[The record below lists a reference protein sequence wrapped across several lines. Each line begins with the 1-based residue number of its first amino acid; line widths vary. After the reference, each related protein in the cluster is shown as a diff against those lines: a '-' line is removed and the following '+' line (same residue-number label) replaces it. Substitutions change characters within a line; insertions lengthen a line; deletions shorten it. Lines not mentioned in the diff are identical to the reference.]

1 MIDALIT
8 SCAIDEAPPAIIRE
22 IIRKESG
29 DDPIAVNI
37 NGVNT
42 GAAQIAETKEQ
53 AAAIVDLYVGEGTSV
68 DIGYMQVNTIHQKEF
83 GVTALELFDPC
94 LNITIGSTIFM
105 RAYSATRSFYGDTDL
120 AVKTALSAYNTG
132 TFHKGFEN
140 GYVDRYEEPAG
151 PAPVP
156 SEPSVA
162 QEAARSSSRV
172 NIDFG
177 GNSDRVNIPRKTEE
191 E

>member
-1 MIDALIT
+1 MIEALIT
-8 SCAIDEAPPAIIRE
+8 NCAIDEAPPAIIRE

-42 GAAQIAETKEQ
+42 GAAKIAETKEQ

-105 RAYSATRSFYGDTDL
+105 RAYKATRSFYGDTDL

-140 GYVDRYEEPAG
+140 GYVERYEKPAQ
-151 PAPVP
+151 ADALP
-156 SEPSVA
+156 SEPNLA

-177 GNSDRVNIPRKTEE
+177 RNNDQTVFPRKKEE

>member
-1 MIDALIT
+1 MIEALIT
-8 SCAIDEAPPAIIRE
+8 NCAIDEAPPAIIRE

-42 GAAQIAETKEQ
+42 GATKIAETKEQ
-53 AAAIVDLYVGEGTSV
+53 AAAIVDLYVEEGTSV

-105 RAYSATRSFYGDTDL
+105 RAYNATRSFYGDTDL

-140 GYVDRYEEPAG
+140 GYVERYEKPAETDAL
-151 PAPVP
+151 PA
-156 SEPSVA
+156 EPSLA
-162 QEAARSSSRV
+162 QEAAQSSSRV
-172 NIDFG
+172 DIDFG
-177 GNSDRVNIPRKTEE
+177 GNNDQTVFPRKKDED
-191 E
+191 